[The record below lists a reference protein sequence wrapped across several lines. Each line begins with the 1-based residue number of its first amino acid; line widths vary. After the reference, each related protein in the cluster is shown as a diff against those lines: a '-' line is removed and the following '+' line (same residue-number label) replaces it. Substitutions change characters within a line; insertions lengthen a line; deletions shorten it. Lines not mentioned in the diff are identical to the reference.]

1 MKVSQRQRENKKERE
16 VKKCIKRNRRS
27 IREKENE
34 RKREKERVKEKDRET
49 NQGDEKTII
58 VKQREGER
66 EKNYTY
72 FVPHNDCSKED
83 CKYGVPS
90 FWCRAM

>member
-1 MKVSQRQRENKKERE
+1 M
-16 VKKCIKRNRRS
+16 
-27 IREKENE
+27 
-34 RKREKERVKEKDRET
+34 KEKDRET